1 MNLASRSN
9 QLLAEELRSSRSAP
23 EADRGT
29 LEYAL
34 TIFLGGFLLFEAEPM
49 VAKYILP
56 WYGGSAAV
64 WTTCLLFFQVLVLAG
79 YSYAHVIGTRLAP
92 SRQARTHLAV
102 IVSGAAVMLLLAIIW
117 KSPILPGAAW
127 KPMHSDFPIARILL
141 TLCVSIGIPFFA
153 ISSTAP
159 LLQSWLA
166 RTNADA
172 SPYRLYAWSNLGAL
186 LALLSYPFVIEP
198 RLPLTTQANVW
209 AGLYLLLVVGI
220 ARCAIP
226 LLTIQSRNDATD
238 VADLDTFERSTIGT
252 RILWIAL
259 AACAS
264 VMLYGATG
272 LMTHDVA
279 PVPFLW
285 ILPLSLYMLSFVIC
299 FDSER
304 WYRRA
309 IFHPLLAAAIFAS
322 LVVTAHIEPI
332 AIFMLGPA
340 ARESAVLLLQLST
353 SSALLF
359 AVCMVC
365 HGELYRL
372 RPRTQDLTSYYLMVS
387 AGGVVGGVFS
397 AVLAP
402 ELFRGFWESRLAV
415 WSCLL
420 LMTIVLIGDRKSWI
434 HKRKP
439 VTAVLIAGFALI
451 LPEAMTMVAPSPQYN
466 AAIVAVI
473 IGIGLLALL
482 SSRSA
487 GVLRAGIATATSM
500 LLAIVVL
507 GAIFIVGTFVSFR
520 YTMVATRDFYGVFRI
535 DTNPIPENPGK
546 YRYFELRSGA
556 ITHGLQFPDPSLRYI
571 PTMYYGRETGLGA
584 LLMNFPRTSSDNS
597 DNNDDPRNP
606 RAIRIGVIGLGTGT
620 IAAWGQ
626 TGDYIRFYEL
636 NPTIIKL
643 ATDPNGYFTY
653 LSDSSAKVDIV
664 EGDARISIENELRTG
679 NPQRFDVL
687 VLDAF
692 AGDAIP
698 MHLLTR
704 EAMRTWLAAITPDGV
719 IAVHTSNRFLNLNP
733 VLTGL
738 ARTYGLRA
746 GWIHDAGDTNQG
758 DPGSDWVLLARNN
771 IVLGIPEIASK
782 MKMIEEGKSVLWTD
796 DYSNLFS
803 VLQ

>member
-1 MNLASRSN
+1 
-9 QLLAEELRSSRSAP
+9 LLAEQLRSSRTAP
-23 EADRGT
+23 EAYRST
-29 LEYAL
+29 LTYAI
-34 TIFLGGFLLFEAEPM
+34 TIFLAGFLLFEAEPM

-92 SRQARTHLAV
+92 ASQARTHLAV
-102 IVSGAAVMLLLAIIW
+102 IVSGAALMLFLAIIS
-117 KSPILPGAAW
+117 KSPILPGDAW
-127 KPMHSDFPIARILL
+127 KPLHSDFPIARILL
-141 TLCVSIGIPFFA
+141 TLSVSIGIPFFA
-153 ISSTAP
+153 ISATAP

-166 RTNADA
+166 RTNVDA
-172 SPYRLYAWSNLGAL
+172 SPYRLYVWSNLGAM

-198 RLPLTTQANVW
+198 RFALTTQANLW
-209 AGLYLLLVVGI
+209 AGLYLLLIIGM
-220 ARCAIP
+220 ARSALP
-226 LLTIQSRNDATD
+226 LLSIESRNDSHA
-238 VADLDTFERSTIGT
+238 VAAVDTRQRSAIAT

-264 VMLYGATG
+264 LMLYGATG
-272 LMTHDVA
+272 LMTHDIA

-304 WYRRA
+304 WYRRE
-309 IFHPLLAAAIFAS
+309 IFHPMLAITIVAS
-322 LVVTAHIEPI
+322 LVVTAHFEQI
-332 AIFMLGPA
+332 ALSFNLSSD
-340 ARESAVLLLQLST
+340 AREFLILLLQLST

-365 HGELYRL
+365 HGELYKL

-402 ELFRGFWESRLAV
+402 QIFRGYWEARLAV
-415 WSCLL
+415 WSCLVL
-420 LMTIVLIGDRKSWI
+420 LTIVLVRDKRSWL
-434 HKRKP
+434 HERRP
-439 VTAVLIAGFALI
+439 LTAVLIAAAALV
-451 LPEAMTMVAPSPQYN
+451 LPETMFLIPPSPQYN
-466 AAIVAVI
+466 AVVAVVI
-473 IGIGLLALL
+473 IALGALALR
-482 SSRSA
+482 SSQTA
-487 GVLRAGIATATSM
+487 GVLRAGIATAASI
-500 LLAIVVL
+500 LIGIVVL
-507 GAIFIVGTFVSFR
+507 GAIYSVGTFLTFR
-520 YTMVATRDFYGVFRI
+520 YTIFAIRDFYGVFRI
-535 DTNPIPENPGK
+535 ETNVTEDPGK
-546 YRYFELRSGA
+546 YRYFQLQSGA
-556 ITHGLQFPDPSLRYI
+556 ITHGLQFQDPTLRYL
-571 PTMYYGRETGLGA
+571 PTLYYARETGLGI
-584 LLMNFPRTSSDNS
+584 LLMNFPRTSTDNSDNS
-597 DNNDDPRNP
+597 DNSNDPPSP

-653 LSDSSAKVDIV
+653 LSDSSAKVDVV
-664 EGDARISIENELRTG
+664 EGDARISVENELREG
-679 NPQRFDVL
+679 HPQNFDVL

-692 AGDAIP
+692 SADAIP

-719 IAVHTSNRFLNLNP
+719 IAVHISNRFLNLNP
-733 VLTGL
+733 VLAAL
-738 ARTYGLRA
+738 AHNYNLHS
-746 GWIHDAGDTNQG
+746 GWIHHNADTEHA
-758 DPGSDWVLLARNN
+758 DTPSDWVLLSRNN
-771 IVLGIPEIASK
+771 KVLSVPAIAQQLK
-782 MKMIEEGKSVLWTD
+782 PIDTNKSVLWTD
-796 DYSNLFS
+796 NYSNLFS